1 MSYFVSPI
9 AKLIEQFERLPGIGH
24 KNAQRLAFYV
34 LSLDKNEAK
43 AFADAIL
50 EVKEKVSYCMV
61 CQNICIGE
69 ICNNCKDVSKD
80 TSIVCVME
88 HPKDVAALERTR
100 KYNGSYHVLHGVI
113 SPIDNIGPGDIKVR
127 ELVMRLSD
135 GKIKEVIM
143 ATNPSIEGD
152 ATALYISKLI
162 KPFGVKVTRIAYGI
176 PVGGD
181 LEYTD
186 DVTLTR
192 AIEGRQEI

>member
-1 MSYFVSPI
+1 MSYFVAPI
-9 AKLIEQFERLPGIGH
+9 AKLIEHFERLPGIGH

-34 LSLDKNEAK
+34 LSLDKSEAK
-43 AFADAIL
+43 AFADAIM
-50 EVKEKVSYCMV
+50 EVKEKVSYCKI
-61 CQNICIGE
+61 CQNICMGD
-69 ICNNCKDVSKD
+69 ICGNCKDTSKD
-80 TSIVCVME
+80 ASIVCVME

-100 KYNGSYHVLHGVI
+100 KYNGGYHVLHGVI
-113 SPIDNIGPGDIKVR
+113 SPIDNIGPSDIKVR
-127 ELVMRLSD
+127 ELILRLSD

-162 KPFGVKVTRIAYGI
+162 KPLGVRVTRIAYGI

>member
-1 MSYFVSPI
+1 MSYFVAPI

-24 KNAQRLAFYV
+24 KNAQRLAFYI
-34 LSLDKNEAK
+34 LSLDKGEAK

-50 EVKEKVSYCMV
+50 EVKEKVSYCKI
-61 CQNICIGE
+61 CQNICTDE
-69 ICNNCKDVSKD
+69 ICGNCKDTSRD
-80 TSIVCVME
+80 TSTICVME
-88 HPKDVAALERTR
+88 YPKDVAALERTR
-100 KYNGSYHVLHGVI
+100 KYSGSYHVLHGVI
-113 SPIDNIGPGDIKVR
+113 SPIDNVGPADIKIR
-127 ELVMRLSD
+127 ELVLRLGD
-135 GKIKEVIM
+135 GRVKEVIM

-162 KPFGVKVTRIAYGI
+162 KPLGVKVTRIAYGI

>member
-1 MSYFVSPI
+1 M
-9 AKLIEQFERLPGIGH
+9 
-24 KNAQRLAFYV
+24 
-34 LSLDKNEAK
+34 DKGEAK

-50 EVKEKVSYCMV
+50 EVKEKVSYCKI
-61 CQNICIGE
+61 CQNICTDE
-69 ICNNCKDVSKD
+69 ICGNCKDTSRD
-80 TSIVCVME
+80 TSTICVME
-88 HPKDVAALERTR
+88 YPKDVAALERTR
-100 KYNGSYHVLHGVI
+100 KYSGSYHVLHGVI
-113 SPIDNIGPGDIKVR
+113 SPIDNVGPADIKIR
-127 ELVMRLSD
+127 ELVLRLGD
-135 GKIKEVIM
+135 GRVKEVIM

-162 KPFGVKVTRIAYGI
+162 KPLGVKVTRIAYGI